1 MIEVGIT
8 SQDRLQ
14 QVETEKAHKYD
25 LLAGEISQLYKCSVK
40 IIPYVMTWDGVVTK
54 CHKKY
59 ISELDVPP
67 NVEAYIQT
75 RVLRR
80 TLESVSFE
88 ARRGILGEG
97 YGERPEVT
105 VEELVA
111 KSGTKTQAH
120 A

>member
-1 MIEVGIT
+1 M
-8 SQDRLQ
+8 
-14 QVETEKAHKYD
+14 ETEKAHKYD

-40 IIPYVMTWDGVVTK
+40 IIPYVMIWDEMVTK

-97 YGERPEVT
+97 DGERPEVT

-111 KSGTKTQAH
+111 KSGTGTQAH

>member
-1 MIEVGIT
+1 M
-8 SQDRLQ
+8 
-14 QVETEKAHKYD
+14 
-25 LLAGEISQLYKCSVK
+25 
-40 IIPYVMTWDGVVTK
+40 TK

-97 YGERPEVT
+97 DGEQINTT

-111 KSGTKTQAH
+111 KLGTETQAH